1 MKCEEFKLN
10 TPEDVKVVFFF
21 NLKTSVILNPS
32 ITKITQPVFEMGR
45 EAAEIAFRLI
55 EKKSIKLFQKTQLGI
70 QN

>member
-1 MKCEEFKLN
+1 MKCEEFEFN

-21 NLKTSVILNPS
+21 KLKTSGILNPS
-32 ITKITQPVFEMGR
+32 FTTISLPAFEMGR
-45 EAAEIAFRLI
+45 EAAEIAFILI

>member
-1 MKCEEFKLN
+1 
-10 TPEDVKVVFFF
+10 
-21 NLKTSVILNPS
+21 
-32 ITKITQPVFEMGR
+32 MGR